1 VYQSNLHLA
10 ARNLLRNR
18 SRTAIALS
26 AIAFGAVAML
36 LAGGFIEWVFWA
48 IREAAI
54 QAGLGH
60 VQVVRQGYSESG
72 AADPFAYMLP
82 EQSKELDLLGSSR
95 DVKAIAPRLNFV
107 GLVSRGDATLSFVGE
122 GVDPTKEALVS
133 RVLYIARGAD
143 LSPADPT
150 GITAGVGLAAS
161 LGIAPGDSVVLL
173 ATSAS
178 GSNNAVDAR
187 VRGLFQSELKSFDDA
202 AIRVPIQLARRLLKV
217 SGSHAWVIALQ
228 ETEQTRTW
236 VDRYRVP
243 LAKANLEALPW
254 FDLADFYNKSV
265 TLLSSQMLIVRVI
278 IGLIIVLGISNV
290 LIMSVLERTGEIGT
304 LMAIGT
310 RRRHILLQFFSEGC
324 LLGLA
329 GAVLGV
335 AVGVLI
341 ALAVSQVGIPMP
353 PPPGRQAGYSAQ
365 ILITPALIA
374 GAFALPLAT
383 TVVASLYPAWKASR
397 LDVVEALRRN
407 R

>member
-1 VYQSNLHLA
+1 
-10 ARNLLRNR
+10 
-18 SRTAIALS
+18 
-26 AIAFGAVAML
+26 
-36 LAGGFIEWVFWA
+36 
-48 IREAAI
+48 
-54 QAGLGH
+54 
-60 VQVVRQGYSESG
+60 
-72 AADPFAYMLP
+72 
-82 EQSKELDLLGSSR
+82 
-95 DVKAIAPRLNFV
+95 
-107 GLVSRGDATLSFVGE
+107 
-122 GVDPTKEALVS
+122 
-133 RVLYIARGAD
+133 
-143 LSPADPT
+143 
-150 GITAGVGLAAS
+150 
-161 LGIAPGDSVVLL
+161 VVLL

-178 GSNNAVDAR
+178 GSINAVDAR

-217 SGSHAWVIALQ
+217 SGSHAWAIALQ

-243 LAKANLEALPW
+243 LAKAHLEALPW